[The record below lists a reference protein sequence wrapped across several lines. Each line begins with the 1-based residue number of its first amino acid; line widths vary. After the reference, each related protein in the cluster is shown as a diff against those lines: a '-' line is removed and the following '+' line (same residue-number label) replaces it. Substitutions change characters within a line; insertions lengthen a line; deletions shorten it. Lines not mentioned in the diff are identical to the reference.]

1 MSERA
6 NILVV
11 DDEKGVREGLRRILA
26 THDYAVQVAGDAS
39 EALEALK
46 EDSFELVLTDLQ
58 MPGMDGLELLDE
70 IKRRSPQLPVII
82 ITAYGTMDVAI
93 QALRHDVSDFVT
105 KPFQAEEILTIVDRE
120 VARYEVTAPM
130 EGMAAPI
137 GLQFSSRQLDEIE
150 HLLAQLRAETAAR
163 CVLLIEGT
171 GHLID
176 AKGVIDDLNV
186 AALAS
191 LVAGDF
197 AATSSIASLIGEDD
211 AFRMN
216 YHEGEYYSVYSAQVA
231 PQVFLLIIFG
241 QDIKLGSVL
250 YYARQVVPDLKEIA
264 SQGVEPPPS
273 METGKAPSV
282 GPPAT
287 KPEQKMAPV
296 MPQQPVSSSSAS
308 SSEEGSG
315 TGEESGSGELYTL
328 DEIQSA
334 GLLDDD
340 ALNAL
345 DEKFTELWS
354 AGAMEE

>member
-11 DDEKGVREGLRRILA
+11 DDEKGVREGLKRILA
-26 THDYAVQVAGDAS
+26 THDYAARAAGDAN
-39 EALEALK
+39 EALDMLAG
-46 EDSFELVLTDLQ
+46 DSFDLVLTDLQ
-58 MPGMDGLELLDE
+58 MPGMDGLDLLEE

-82 ITAYGTMDVAI
+82 ITAYGTMDVVI

-105 KPFQAEEILTIVDRE
+105 KPFRAEEILTIVDRE
-120 VARYEVTAPM
+120 VARHEAVAPM
-130 EGMAAPI
+130 EDMGAPL
-137 GLQFSSRQLDEIE
+137 GLQFSSQQLDEIE
-150 HLLAQLRAETAAR
+150 QMLAQLRAETAAR
-163 CVLLIEGT
+163 CVLLIEST

-250 YYARQVVPDLKEIA
+250 YYAKQVVPDLREVA
-264 SQGVEPPPS
+264 SQGVERPPS
-273 METGKAPSV
+273 TAEA
-282 GPPAT
+282 
-287 KPEQKMAPV
+287 APV
-296 MPQQPVSSSSAS
+296 STPTVEPDQERASAAPQRPAS
-308 SSEEGSG
+308 PPDDGADAGGSESDD
-315 TGEESGSGELYTL
+315 LYTL
-328 DEIQSA
+328 DEIQAA
-334 GLLDDD
+334 GLLDEN
-340 ALNAL
+340 ALDAL
-345 DEKFTELWS
+345 DEKFADLWS